1 MFFDNIPFSTE
12 EILFDPQT
20 SGGLIF
26 SVSADEADSLL
37 EELKKINLPASIV
50 GEIIEKTD
58 VAIKVVK

>member
-1 MFFDNIPFSTE
+1 MFA
-12 EILFDPQT
+12 
-20 SGGLIF
+20 
-26 SVSADEADSLL
+26 VSADEADSLV